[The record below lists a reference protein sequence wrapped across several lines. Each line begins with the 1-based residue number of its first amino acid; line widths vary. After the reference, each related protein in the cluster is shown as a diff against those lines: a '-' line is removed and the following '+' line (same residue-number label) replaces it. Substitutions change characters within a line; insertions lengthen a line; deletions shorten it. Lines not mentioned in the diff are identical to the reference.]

1 MIKKIKMKFKR
12 RKNTLENKVETLK
25 NECLLLSR
33 KINEKDELIISLF
46 YKRDELQQKNKEL
59 TEELKELREKK
70 VNKCLRKEN

>member
-1 MIKKIKMKFKR
+1 MKLKR

-25 NECLLLSR
+25 NECMLLSR

-59 TEELKELREKK
+59 LEELKELREKK
-70 VNKCLRKEN
+70 VSKCTRKEN